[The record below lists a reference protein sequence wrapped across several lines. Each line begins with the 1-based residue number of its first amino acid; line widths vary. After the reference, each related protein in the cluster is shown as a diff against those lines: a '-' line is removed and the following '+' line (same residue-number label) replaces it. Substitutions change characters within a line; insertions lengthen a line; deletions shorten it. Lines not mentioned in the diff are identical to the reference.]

1 MNKDFTNTAILEQKN
16 FMSRVYG
23 FMSLGLFLTAIVSF
37 MVSHSPFMINFIFG
51 NPFSYWILFIIE
63 IGIVS
68 YFSAKIKSIDMPL
81 AINLFIA
88 YSVIN
93 GLTLSSIFL
102 VYTKSSIA
110 SAFFSTSITFIV
122 MSLYGFITKK
132 DLTSLGS
139 FMSMGLFGI
148 IIATIINIFMRNS
161 VLDLMISIIGIIVFT
176 GLTAYDTQK
185 IKSLVFYNNNT
196 EEDKKIALLGALIL
210 YLDFINLFLMI
221 LRFLGN
227 RRQN

>member
-102 VYTKSSIA
+102 VYTKYSIE
-110 SAFFSTSITFIV
+110 
-122 MSLYGFITKK
+122 K
-132 DLTSLGS
+132 S
-139 FMSMGLFGI
+139 F
-148 IIATIINIFMRNS
+148 N
-161 VLDLMISIIGIIVFT
+161 
-176 GLTAYDTQK
+176 
-185 IKSLVFYNNNT
+185 
-196 EEDKKIALLGALIL
+196 LLLAGEFHAVEC
-210 YLDFINLFLMI
+210 NEHKVVQ
-221 LRFLGN
+221 GPA
-227 RRQN
+227 